1 MQNPN
6 ATVAAVS
13 AAITV
18 AAQWLVQKYAHVALT
33 GYWATAVTSGVTV
46 AVLYVGKH
54 GIKAALARLWAG
66 PRKAWAG
73 VSQEPAKP

>member
-33 GYWATAVTSGVTV
+33 GYWATAVTSSSRWASRRLRPTPSSR
-46 AVLYVGKH
+46 
-54 GIKAALARLWAG
+54 ARD
-66 PRKAWAG
+66 
-73 VSQEPAKP
+73 